1 MNSVMPKMRL
11 SGLIVILALFTQAA
25 ESATLIDNF
34 ANLQS
39 TTNTVN
45 GPVNVSGSGLSN
57 LQRTLNSS
65 PTPGGTTR
73 VFVEDGLLTVGNSS
87 NSTGTASVFYNFD
100 AIDLTAFANALV
112 LTTESSDATYQIQMI
127 ANGTSML
134 SFQNLA
140 SVAIGSPSTIRF
152 DFSQFSNPTAF
163 KNLNSLEL
171 KLRGTNAAW
180 DADFSNLSTVP
191 EPSITA
197 LFIIGAL
204 GIAGGRRQKV
214 VAV

>member
-1 MNSVMPKMRL
+1 MNAVMPKMPL
-11 SGLIVILALFTQAA
+11 SGLILILAFFTQAA
-25 ESATLIDNF
+25 ESATVIDNF
-34 ANLQS
+34 ATRQS

-45 GPVNVSGSGLSN
+45 GPANVSGSDLSN

-65 PTPGGTTR
+65 STPGGTTR
-73 VFVEDGLLTVGNSS
+73 IFVEDGLLTVGNSS
-87 NSTGTASVFYNFD
+87 NSTGTASIFYNFAAVD
-100 AIDLTAFANALV
+100 FTTFANAIL
-112 LTTESSDATYQIQMI
+112 LTTESSDASYQIQMI
-127 ANGTSML
+127 ANGTSLL

-152 DFSQFSNPTAF
+152 DFSQFSNPAAF

-180 DADFSNLSTVP
+180 DADFSQLSTVP
-191 EPSITA
+191 EPSVTA
-197 LFIIGAL
+197 LLIIGAL
-204 GIAGGRRQKV
+204 GIVGGKRQKL

>member
-1 MNSVMPKMRL
+1 MNSVMPKMPL
-11 SGLIVILALFTQAA
+11 SGLILILTLFTQAA
-25 ESATLIDNF
+25 ESATVIDNF
-34 ANLQS
+34 TNRQS

-45 GPVNVSGSGLSN
+45 GPVSVSGSDLNN

-73 VFVEDGLLTVGNSS
+73 IFVEDGLLTVGNSS
-87 NSTGTASVFYNFD
+87 NSTGTASIFYNFAAVD
-100 AIDLTAFANALV
+100 FTTFANAIL

-127 ANGTSML
+127 ANGTSLL
-134 SFQNLA
+134 SFQNLT

-152 DFSQFSNPTAF
+152 DFSQFSNPAAF
-163 KNLNSLEL
+163 KNLNTLEL

-180 DADFSNLSTVP
+180 DADFSQLSTVP
-191 EPSITA
+191 EPSVTA
-197 LFIIGAL
+197 LLIIGAL
-204 GIAGGRRQKV
+204 GIVGGKRQKL